1 MQTCKIVEVF
11 SLPLYPFIL
20 LSYSFMIAWCT
31 LLFVLNI
38 VCQIRALETEWI
50 NLFLLLFLVSFHLPL
65 LSVSDLI
72 AVNRGF
78 CFSPLLPAGVLSS
91 VSGTDGKF
99 RGLLKS
105 VSHLQ
110 LVPLRTHIPLFL
122 LNLPHFS
129 RLIFVLI
136 TRVIS
141 RFVLHT
147 ENHFPFH
154 PLQRKQTHF
163 SQISQVST
171 SLCKSH
177 NAPQSLHCFNPNRK
191 VYMKTACLFHWI
203 FLKSSIML
211 FYILSP
217 NLNLHLFFFFSP
229 AGW

>member
-1 MQTCKIVEVF
+1 MV
-11 SLPLYPFIL
+11 S
-20 LSYSFMIAWCT
+20 CT
-31 LLFVLNI
+31 VLFVLNI
-38 VCQIRALETEWI
+38 VCQSSWDYEWI
-50 NLFLLLFLVSFHLPL
+50 SLFLLFLVSFHLPL

-99 RGLLKS
+99 RGLSLNL
-105 VSHLQ
+105 SHTSFSSF
-110 LVPLRTHIPLFL
+110 PLRTHIPLFL

-147 ENHFPFH
+147 ENRFPLH

-163 SQISQVST
+163 SQISQVSA

-177 NAPQSLHCFNPNRK
+177 NAPQSLHCF
-191 VYMKTACLFHWI
+191 L
-203 FLKSSIML
+203 
-211 FYILSP
+211 
-217 NLNLHLFFFFSP
+217 
-229 AGW
+229 